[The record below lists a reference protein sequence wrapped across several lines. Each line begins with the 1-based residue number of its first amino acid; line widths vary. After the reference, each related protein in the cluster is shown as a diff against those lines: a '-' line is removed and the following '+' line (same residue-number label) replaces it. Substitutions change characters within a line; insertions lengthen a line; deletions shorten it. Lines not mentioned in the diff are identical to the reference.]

1 MTNPSYPHLIGI
13 DEANRLRKLAL
24 QRAQVLRRE
33 AIADAWQLPDAA
45 VRAALARFRRGAQ
58 RLTGR
63 HSSPPESV
71 PTAAKTLEITTT
83 LKEPDPCPPCN

>member
-1 MTNPSYPHLIGI
+1 MTAPSDPHLTGA
-13 DEANRLRKLAL
+13 DEANRLRDLAL

-33 AIADAWQLPDAA
+33 AIADAWQRGEAA
-45 VRAALARFRRGAQ
+45 FKAALAGFRRGAQ

-63 HSSPPESV
+63 HGPPLEPCS
-71 PTAAKTLEITTT
+71 TAPKTPEITTT